1 MLDKGFDALC
11 AENRIDTRSPF
22 VGLRS
27 LAFVSSVGSL
37 EMAISVSKPV
47 TFCRTFCNM
56 LAVNRSVGASSGS
69 EDAETR
75 VETRA
80 AREGARWPRAGRS
93 AAAGATADAQR
104 IVLARI
110 LK

>member
-1 MLDKGFDALC
+1 
-11 AENRIDTRSPF
+11 
-22 VGLRS
+22 
-27 LAFVSSVGSL
+27 
-37 EMAISVSKPV
+37 
-47 TFCRTFCNM
+47 M

-110 LK
+110 VK